1 MWRKLAGV
9 AALAAAGTVMARL
22 MAEPMRLAGKTVLVT
37 GGSRGLGLA
46 IAKEA
51 AQSGANI
58 VICARNAGEL
68 RSAAELLRG
77 HGVQVQTIVCD
88 VTEPDQVASMVGQA
102 DERFGSIDVL
112 VNNAGIIQVGPLKAL
127 DANNFRE
134 AMDAILWGTVH
145 TCLAVLP
152 VMGRNGGGRIV
163 NITSIGGKVSVPHLM
178 PYSTAKF
185 ATVGFSEGLRA
196 EASAY
201 NVRVTTVVPG
211 LMRTGSDVQA
221 QFAGR
226 SGREYAWFAVA
237 AATPGLSMDA
247 ETAARRIVHAMRHGR
262 TEVVL
267 GLPAKLAVLANGV
280 APGLTQHA
288 MALANRLLPGAG
300 RGTPAGQ
307 STQGLQVAPEASAAV
322 KALARSN
329 RAAGQQLNQPTPT

>member
-1 MWRKLAGV
+1 MGAAAVAAAGV
-9 AALAAAGTVMARL
+9 AVARL
-22 MAEPMRLAGKTVLVT
+22 MAAPLSLAGRTVLVT

-51 AQSGANI
+51 AQHGANI
-58 VICARNAGEL
+58 AICARDPGEL
-68 RSAAELLRG
+68 DAAAELLQG
-77 HGVQVQTIVCD
+77 YGVPVETIVCD
-88 VTEPDQVASMVGQA
+88 VSDPDQVASMVGQVV
-102 DERFGSIDVL
+102 DRFGSIDVL

-127 DANNFRE
+127 DTSNFRE
-134 AMDAILWGTVH
+134 AMDAILWGTIH
-145 TCLAVLP
+145 TSLAVLP
-152 VMGRNGGGRIV
+152 VMGEQGGGRIV

-185 ATVGFSEGLRA
+185 AAVGFSEGLRA

-226 SGREYAWFAVA
+226 TGREYAWFATA

-247 ETAARRIVHAMRHGR
+247 ATAARRIVHAMRHGR

-267 GLPAKLAVLANGV
+267 GLPAKLAVLANGI

-288 MALANRLLPGAG
+288 MALANRLLPGADSG
-300 RGTPAGQ
+300 APTGQ
-307 STQGLQVAPEASAAV
+307 SVQGLQAAQQASSTV
-322 KALARSN
+322 KALAKSN
-329 RAAGQQLNQPTPT
+329 RTAGQQLNQPAG